1 MFSLKEIQ
9 DLIEIIEKHEENIN
23 YKDLYDKLKLNEKG
37 FQLSKELEEI
47 QKTLM
52 KMNKVNVEVE
62 EK

>member
-1 MFSLKEIQ
+1 MFNLKEIQ

-52 KMNKVNVEVE
+52 EMNKVNVEVK